1 MRLFL
6 CFIFASVMTV
16 QAEIQRWPM
25 RIIETTYTVNSLTGA
40 KYNYKDKNK
49 VSTVVVDVNLVN
61 DNGEKVIRFKQR
73 ATSSMVETKSETAEG
88 DVVVQ
93 DLPKMLDAVEKSV
106 SEMSRISKQEDLEEV
121 LFEGS
126 SVKLTLCRHKRKF
139 SFLYYDAD
147 LYEPC
152 KVMLDLLHDKLSVG
166 GVFVFDEYGLEEWP
180 GETQAVDEFI
190 SANKDRFAVEKP
202 AITTRPGMV
211 LRKLK
216 D

>member
-126 SVKLTLCRHKRKF
+126 SVKLTLCRHKRKM
-139 SFLYYDAD
+139 FLLVELERNTGFFELDAARTRQFR
-147 LYEPC
+147 
-152 KVMLDLLHDKLSVG
+152 DLLKRWGASVN
-166 GVFVFDEYGLEEWP
+166 
-180 GETQAVDEFI
+180 GEKQK
-190 SANKDRFAVEKP
+190 AN
-202 AITTRPGMV
+202 
-211 LRKLK
+211 
-216 D
+216 

>member
-126 SVKLTLCRHKRKF
+126 SVKLTLCRHKRKM
-139 SFLYYDAD
+139 FLLVELERNTGFFELDAARTRQFR
-147 LYEPC
+147 
-152 KVMLDLLHDKLSVG
+152 DLLKRWGASV
-166 GVFVFDEYGLEEWP
+166 
-180 GETQAVDEFI
+180 
-190 SANKDRFAVEKP
+190 NKNTIDHLGIKSS
-202 AITTRPGMV
+202 T
-211 LRKLK
+211 L
-216 D
+216 